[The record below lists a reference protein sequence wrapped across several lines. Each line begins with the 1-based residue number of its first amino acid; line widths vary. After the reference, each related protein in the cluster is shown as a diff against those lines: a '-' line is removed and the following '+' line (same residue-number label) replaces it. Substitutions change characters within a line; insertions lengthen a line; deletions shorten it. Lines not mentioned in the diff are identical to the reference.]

1 MQYDITIIGAG
12 IVGLATA
19 YQLSEQQPGLKICVV
34 EKENRLTPH
43 QTSHNSGVIHSGV
56 YYQPGGD
63 KALNCSKGYRYLLDF
78 CDKHEVPY
86 DLCGKVIVATKEE
99 QRPLLDDIFQRGLA
113 NGLQGIRKI
122 GPEETHDM
130 EPHVQVV
137 EAIHVPQSGII
148 DYAELARKYWELT
161 EAKGG
166 VAMLGQSV
174 EHIHRYSD
182 EIIVVTPQQ
191 RIRTKVLVTCA
202 GLYSDKVA
210 KMTGQAI
217 DFKVLPFR
225 GEYYLLNDDKK
236 YLVNNL
242 IYPVPNPAFPFLG
255 VHSTPRID
263 GRIELG
269 PNAVLAFQREG
280 YNRWQVDWSEL
291 WETVSYSGFRQIAT
305 KFWKTGLEEQFR
317 SFSKKA
323 FVKAIQELIPDV
335 QMSDVQ
341 RGGSGVRA
349 QACDA
354 NGNLLD
360 DFLILEQARI
370 VNVCNAP
377 SPAATSSLAIGE
389 TVAGKALEQLTDL

>member
-19 YQLSEQQPGLKICVV
+19 YQLSERQPDLKICVV

-86 DLCGKVIVATKEE
+86 DLCGKVVVATQQE
-99 QRPLLDDIFQRGLA
+99 QRPLLDNIFQRGLA

-122 GPEETHDM
+122 GPEETHEI

-137 EAIHVPQSGII
+137 EAIHVPEAGII
-148 DYAELARKYWELT
+148 DYAEVAQKYWKCT
-161 EAKGG
+161 EGNGG
-166 VAMLGQSV
+166 VALLGQPV
-174 EHIHRYSD
+174 EHIHRYPD
-182 EIIVVTPQQ
+182 EVIVVTPQQ

-202 GLYSDKVA
+202 GLHADKLA

-217 DFKVLPFR
+217 DFKILPFR
-225 GEYYLLNDDKK
+225 GEYYLLNEDKK
-236 YLVNNL
+236 SLVNNL

-269 PNAVLAFQREG
+269 PNAVLAFRREG
-280 YNRWQVDWSEL
+280 YNRWQLDWSEL

-323 FVKAIQELIPDV
+323 FVKAIQELIPAV

-354 NGNLLD
+354 KGNLLD
-360 DFLILEQARI
+360 DFLILEQQRI

-389 TVAGKALEQLTDL
+389 TVAEKALRQFNDL

>member
-19 YQLSEQQPGLKICVV
+19 YQLSERQPDLKICVV

-78 CDKHEVPY
+78 CDKHDVPY
-86 DLCGKVIVATKEE
+86 DLCGKVVVATQEE
-99 QRPLLDDIFQRGLA
+99 QRPLLDNIFQRGLA

-122 GPEETHDM
+122 GPEETHEI

-137 EAIHVPQSGII
+137 EAIHVPEAGII
-148 DYAELARKYWELT
+148 DYAEVAQKYWECT
-161 EAKGG
+161 EVKGG
-166 VAMLGQSV
+166 MALLGQPV
-174 EHIHRYSD
+174 EHIHRYPD
-182 EIIVVTPQQ
+182 EVIVVTPQQ

-202 GLYSDKVA
+202 GLYADKLA

-217 DFKVLPFR
+217 DFKILPFR
-225 GEYYLLNDDKK
+225 GEYYLLNEDKK

-269 PNAVLAFQREG
+269 PNAVLAFRREG

-291 WETVSYSGFRQIAT
+291 WETVSYAGFRQIAT

-323 FVKAIQELIPDV
+323 FVKAIQELIPAV

-354 NGNLLD
+354 KGNLLD
-360 DFLILEQARI
+360 DFLILEQQRI

-389 TVAGKALEQLTDL
+389 TVAAKALKQFNDL